1 MKKIRISMAFKR
13 LTKAELLIF
22 AARVINKMNSD
33 PQFAK
38 LQPEIAPLSSGF
50 DEFQNLTTAA
60 TTVGRMSTVN
70 RAASFSSLVEA
81 LDNLAKHVELL
92 VKGNENVILASGFEV
107 ARTEKVT
114 KSFSTPFSFEVRKH
128 LDIGSIVFLWEKVPR
143 ATNYELQYRKQGETE
158 FAHLLFSSKNK
169 IVVPNL
175 TLGAHLEFRLC
186 AIGTNNS
193 KSNWTNI
200 VSSWIS

>member
-38 LQPEIAPLSSGF
+38 LQPEVAPLSSSF
-50 DEFQNLTTAA
+50 DECQSLTTAA

-114 KSFSTPFSFEVRKH
+114 KSFSTPF
-128 LDIGSIVFLWEKVPR
+128 
-143 ATNYELQYRKQGETE
+143 
-158 FAHLLFSSKNK
+158 
-169 IVVPNL
+169 
-175 TLGAHLEFRLC
+175 
-186 AIGTNNS
+186 
-193 KSNWTNI
+193 
-200 VSSWIS
+200 